1 MKTKTKTRIT
11 KYLVSW
17 PKLNNQAF
25 RSWMLII
32 LSAYVCIW
40 CVSYVFSIR
49 LKNQKLRVKY
59 PNDSDKFMASEVEL
73 HEHEE
78 IQELHTIAA
87 SPELYYILVDT
98 KAVNSILDTLDI
110 LLLTVTTLHVYLCS
124 YHLPSLILRKT
135 FSKRFM

>member
-1 MKTKTKTRIT
+1 LAEAEQSGISQ
-11 KYLVSW
+11 LD
-17 PKLNNQAF
+17 AAGF
-25 RSWMLII
+25 AII

-78 IQELHTIAA
+78 IQELHTIAV

-98 KAVNSILDTLDI
+98 KVVISFLDTLDI
-110 LLLTVTTLHVYLCS
+110 LLLLTVTTLHVYLRS
-124 YHLPSLILRKT
+124 YHLPSIILRKT